1 MRCAGGVGEE
11 EPKLDHALSTLGL
24 SFLANHWGV
33 ALVVSELTSKV
44 GIMHPIF
51 THLQPRAAGGFDI
64 PLIPVSCSPSAN
76 QDPAR
81 GKFSSGACHSLQV
94 STLWDPSEVREG
106 PVVVPFASMKGDG
119 DTLKEN
125 WKGRG

>member
-1 MRCAGGVGEE
+1 MKRTVWSPRAPRLGLKHSGFLFHDSHTIQGTTAWLDLFVESREELRCAGGVGEE

-24 SFLANHWGV
+24 SFLADHWGV

-44 GIMHPIF
+44 GIMCPIF
-51 THLQPRAAGGFDI
+51 THLLPRAAGGFAI

-81 GKFSSGACHSLQV
+81 G
-94 STLWDPSEVREG
+94 
-106 PVVVPFASMKGDG
+106 
-119 DTLKEN
+119 
-125 WKGRG
+125 